1 MKVFEILGEDGK
13 IVKGVNTTIDV
24 QPGETERQAAKF
36 FGHGMPKELHKKA
49 RLNSDPNTLY
59 NLGLAESLEEAVK
72 QSHIIKVINNLA
84 SRRDNKPFPVKFPNG
99 VTLEVRP
106 STAKRVLDYIENATD
121 DMKKTIMRYIHTIKG
136 FKELVQTAGIKENQ
150 NFNEDP
156 GMMPPLVDLIVMAII
171 AKTSVDV
178 LKGAYITARQ
188 TGKGL
193 KKLSNLYKK
202 ARQIGSSVASNFT
215 TEDNQDKLIDAALQ
229 AMKRLADSKGSQHDA
244 GDYAFSISRVFNLP
258 ISVRDLEKLYHETY

>member
-13 IVKGVNTTIDV
+13 IVKGVNTTVDV

-72 QSHIIKVINNLA
+72 QSHIIKVIDNLA
-84 SRRDNKPFPVKFPNG
+84 SRRDNEPFPVKFPDG
-99 VTLEVRP
+99 VTLGVRP
-106 STAKRVLDYIENATD
+106 STARRILYYQD
-121 DMKKTIMRYIHTIKG
+121 DTSEQMMKKIMQHIHTIKG

-156 GMMPPLVDLIVMAII
+156 ATMPPLVDLIVMAVL
-171 AKTSVDV
+171 AKTTVDI
-178 LKGAYITARQ
+178 LKGAFVTAYK

-193 KKLSNLYKK
+193 GKLKKLLNK
-202 ARQIGSSVASNFT
+202 AKQLGQSTANKLT
-215 TEDNQDKLIDAALQ
+215 TEDKKDSLIAAALE
-229 AMKRLADSKGSQHDA
+229 AMNRLAKEKGSRHSLSN
-244 GDYAFSISRVFNLP
+244 YAFSISRAFQLP
-258 ISVRDLEKLYHETY
+258 ISIKELEKLYHETY